1 MKNVVI
7 KPIISEK
14 SLTEA
19 KMGRFTFLVDK
30 KAVKTQI
37 AKAIED
43 QYKVKVVGVSTS
55 NMKAVKNIRTKAR
68 IITKRADYKKAR
80 VKLAKGQKID
90 AFEEK
95 KGGKNDK

>member
-1 MKNVVI
+1 MRNVI
-7 KPIISEK
+7 IRPIISEK

-19 KMGRFTFLVDK
+19 KIGRFTFLVDK
-30 KAVKTQI
+30 NAIKTQI

-43 QYKVKVVGVSTS
+43 QYKVKVIGVSTT

-68 IITKRADYKKAR
+68 VITKKAPYKKAR

-90 AFEEK
+90 AFDEK
-95 KGGKNDK
+95 KGKKDK